1 MNVKKVLKTEHM
13 HMLWAALIFALMLLV
28 LMALECRLA
37 TPAY

>member
-1 MNVKKVLKTEHM
+1 MSVKKVLKTEYL

-28 LMALECRLA
+28 MMALECRMA